1 MNEILSPKDL
11 KKVNAYWS
19 AAKYLSVGQSYL
31 YDNPLLREPLK
42 LSHVKP
48 IVVGHWGTTLG
59 QNFKD
64 MDEK

>member
-1 MNEILSPKDL
+1 MNEILSPKEL

-19 AAKYLSVGQSYL
+19 AANYLSVGQSYL

-48 IVVGHWGTTLG
+48 IVVGHWGTTPD

-64 MDEK
+64 TDEN

>member
-31 YDNPLLREPLK
+31 YDNPLLRDPLK
-42 LSHVKP
+42 QAHS
-48 IVVGHWGTTLG
+48 GRTLG
-59 QNFKD
+59 HDAGSKLQGYG
-64 MDEK
+64 

>member
-31 YDNPLLREPLK
+31 YDNPLLRDPLK

-48 IVVGHWGTTLG
+48 IVVGH
-59 QNFKD
+59 
-64 MDEK
+64 